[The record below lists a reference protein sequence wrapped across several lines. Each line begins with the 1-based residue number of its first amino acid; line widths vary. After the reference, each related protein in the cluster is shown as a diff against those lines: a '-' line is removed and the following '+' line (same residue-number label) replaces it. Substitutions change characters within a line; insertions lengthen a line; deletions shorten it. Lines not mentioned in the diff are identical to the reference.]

1 MAPNP
6 RSRSVLVLAL
16 AVLGASGFAAWSQV
30 QSQDPSQR
38 NASPLSARG
47 KQTFASTCA
56 GCHGL
61 DGRGGE
67 RAPNIVENSRVQRLS
82 DPEIGS
88 IIENGIPQ
96 GGMPAFGS
104 LGDSQIKAVVTYL
117 RTLQGANHSATLPGD
132 ADRGAIL
139 FFGKAHCSGC
149 HMVAGKGGF
158 IASDLSAYA
167 GTHGLDQTRSAI
179 TSPALRGSRAVRTA
193 TAITRAGEKYVGRI
207 RNEDNFSLQLQG
219 FDGAFHFLSKS
230 DLQTLEFSPQ
240 PLMPTEYS
248 SILSSNELDDL
259 ISYLMSVAK
268 VSKPEPQPKPNE
280 EEEQ

>member
-1 MAPNP
+1 MVSNM
-6 RSRSVLVLAL
+6 RSA
-16 AVLGASGFAAWSQV
+16 AVLLLCFAAFH
-30 QSQDPSQR
+30 
-38 NASPLSARG
+38 ASAAKPQTLQQTPQHAASVAG
-47 KQTFASTCA
+47 KQTFASSCA

-82 DPEIGS
+82 DAEIGG
-88 IIENGIPQ
+88 IIKNGVPQ
-96 GGMPAFGS
+96 AGMPAFGS
-104 LGDSQIKAVVTYL
+104 MGDSQIKAVITYL
-117 RTLQGANHSATLPGD
+117 RTLQGANHSAKLPGD
-132 ADRGAIL
+132 ADRGEIL

-167 GTHGLDQTRSAI
+167 GTHGLDQTKNAI

-193 TAITRAGEKYVGRI
+193 TATTRAGERYVGRI

-230 DLQTLEFSPQ
+230 DVQTIEFSSQ
-240 PLMPTEYS
+240 PLMPTEYG
-248 SILSSNELDDL
+248 SILSPNELDDL
-259 ISYLMSVAK
+259 VSYLMSVAK

-280 EEEQ
+280 EEQ